1 MWFNFHV
8 SKKLSGGLACSS
20 NGGIAYS
27 GRFFFKGSTKSNKI
41 IKVEFSYLPC
51 IRGKKTD
58 TSDVFG
64 SKFDLHICSSILLCE
79 SIVIEK

>member
-8 SKKLSGGLACSS
+8 SKKLSGGLAYIGS
-20 NGGIAYS
+20 NGGIAYT
-27 GRFFFKGSTKSNKI
+27 GRFLFKGSTKSNKI

-51 IRGKKTD
+51 IRGKTD

-64 SKFDLHICSSILLCE
+64 SKFDLRICSSILLCE